1 MNLNNG
7 PGYIAKSG
15 AKVQF
20 KNRNSNTWVGNG
32 EYDNRVVNR
41 AIPVLNN

>member
-15 AKVQF
+15 AKVRF
-20 KNRNSNTWVGNG
+20 KNRNSNTWEGNG
-32 EYDNRVVNR
+32 ENDNWVEN
-41 AIPVLNN
+41 